1 MLLLFAQLALWN
13 PALAAP
19 SYPPPR
25 AELVLGGGVSST
37 TLDLWRSSPGADK
50 IYVLVRL
57 PDGSDALFLLDTGAS
72 ISVIH
77 REVVERLGLPI
88 VPVDGRIEGLSG
100 SVAWKRAVLP
110 RIGLGDFQLN
120 AVDVAVDVP
129 GVPEFAGALP
139 IAGILGNN
147 VWTNFTCVVDYPADI
162 LELFVPGALA
172 VPKRAAPLVVN
183 GQHAYTPVLVRAED
197 GTRATVIL
205 EVDTGAND
213 VLFSGATGE
222 PFRTASTEGVEPV
235 LGIGA
240 DLDDLPLASFLQ
252 VTRRVPLTKVRIGGR
267 TIKHAGPARWYGADT
282 APVNRPDMPGLLGY
296 GPMAALTAVLDFP
309 GQHFLLRPS
318 RRVPRVF
325 DAYGEY
331 LKLEQATHPN
341 DPARAA
347 IRGRLQYAKGDAAG
361 ALATVLE
368 ARKVLP
374 DDAELGV
381 LLSWFQRNAA
391 EWDASNATLD
401 ALDPLALA
409 EEGEWVAYI
418 DSLLVDGQTARALDE
433 ATQALTVAAPD
444 AEGRDDMLV
453 ALSDALLAAGK
464 ASQAGAAIGEA
475 AAISPGGS
483 AHLIR
488 KARVALAEGDRY
500 GAMVATR
507 ELIGVYPLNGV
518 PLWLQATLTV
528 PEDVPTLVADIEGA
542 LARLHPGD
550 EPWDFVGAAYLAV
563 GHEQEGRE
571 ALKKGYAR
579 DCEPFPEGPDRANC
593 DAWYWALGGER
604 LDEAKARI
612 ELALTDRAWSSAYH
626 DTAAAVAFAGGRGD
640 DARRHAQTAARLSPG
655 DPYLLWQLDRVDA
668 KFPLPPDAP

>member
-1 MLLLFAQLALWN
+1 MLLLLAQLALA
-13 PALAAP
+13 PTAVAAP
-19 SYPPPR
+19 TYPPPR
-25 AELVLGGGVSST
+25 AELVLGGVRST

-50 IYVLVRL
+50 IYVLAKL

-77 REVVERLGLPI
+77 RDVVERLGLPI

-110 RIGLGDFQLN
+110 RIGLGAFQLN

-147 VWTNFTCVVDYPADI
+147 VWTNFTCVIDYPADT
-162 LELFVPGALA
+162 LDLYAPGALT
-172 VPKRAAPLVVN
+172 VPGKAAPLVVD
-183 GQHAYTPVLVRAED
+183 GQHAYTPVVVRATD
-197 GTRATVIL
+197 GTQATVIL

-213 VLFSGATGE
+213 VLFSGGTGE
-222 PFRTASTEGVEPV
+222 PFRGSSTEGVEPV

-240 DLDDLPLASFLQ
+240 DLDELPLASFLQ
-252 VTRRVPLTKVRIGGR
+252 VTRRVPLNRVRIGGR
-267 TIKHAGPARWYGADT
+267 TIKHAGPARWYNADT
-282 APVNRPDMPGLLGY
+282 PPNNRPDMPGLLGY
-296 GPMAALTAVLDFP
+296 RPMGAFTAVLDFP
-309 GQHFLLRPS
+309 GQRFLLRPS

-331 LKLEQATHPN
+331 LKLERASHGE

-368 ARKVLP
+368 ARKSLP

-381 LLSWFQRNAA
+381 LLSWIQRNGA
-391 EWDASNATLD
+391 EWDASNATLE

-418 DSLLVDGQTARALDE
+418 DSLLVAGHTARAVTE
-433 ATQALTVAAPD
+433 ATDALTDAAPD
-444 AEGRDDMLV
+444 AEGRDDLLV

-483 AHLIR
+483 AHLLR
-488 KARVALAEGDRY
+488 KARVAMAEGDRY

-518 PLWLQATLTV
+518 PIWMQATLAA
-528 PEDVPTLVADIEGA
+528 PEDVSTLVSDIEGA

-550 EPWDFVGAAYLAV
+550 EPWDFVGAAYLTV
-563 GHEQEGRE
+563 GRVEEGRA
-571 ALKKGYAR
+571 ALQKGYVR

-604 LDEAKARI
+604 LDEARARI
-612 ELALTDRAWSSAYH
+612 DLALTGREWNSAYH
-626 DTAAAVAFAGGRGD
+626 DTATTVAIAAGRGE
-640 DARRHAQTAARLSPG
+640 DARRHASTAARLSPG

-668 KFPLPPDAP
+668 KFPVLPAPP